1 MYTAFLYQATTGSCK
16 KNTYFTSYVHSRHQ
30 SSNTHV
36 RRVYCFTGIQLYRHT
51 ALQVH
56 EENVEFH
63 YGLRPLARPIRGSD
77 PFDAHRSTRNPNRPS
92 SAPRAYSPCRIAL
105 YPGRAPFWPPRGA
118 RRNLRMRYRLIRAV
132 AKRRAHQS
140 CIDRYGVLGRTVFAP
155 PGWPRALEGE
165 SVLRPDRPPKAN
177 VRSPPDQMAC
187 FFSPAPRWRSARAPL
202 CYRPSCVYND
212 GTGLPNTARPP
223 GPAVGGVCASPL
235 CSWSSARQERPPHHL
250 HASARR
256 SSRRPCSVATCGM
269 RGAALWLTASGR
281 QRPTCR
287 RPAS

>member
-1 MYTAFLYQATTGSCK
+1 MCVHRVGSAHPGAPHVEARVLCILRFYTKQLQVPVKKLLTLPHMYTLVVKYARETCIL
-16 KNTYFTSYVHSRHQ
+16 
-30 SSNTHV
+30 
-36 RRVYCFTGIQLYRHT
+36 LYRHT

-155 PGWPRALEGE
+155 PGWPRARRRKEGA
-165 SVLRPDRPPKAN
+165 PT
-177 VRSPPDQMAC
+177 RSPTQGQ
-187 FFSPAPRWRSARAPL
+187 RAV
-202 CYRPSCVYND
+202 PS
-212 GTGLPNTARPP
+212 GPN
-223 GPAVGGVCASPL
+223 G
-235 CSWSSARQERPPHHL
+235 
-250 HASARR
+250 
-256 SSRRPCSVATCGM
+256 
-269 RGAALWLTASGR
+269 
-281 QRPTCR
+281 
-287 RPAS
+287 

>member
-1 MYTAFLYQATTGSCK
+1 MPIRPSSPRPPAGAHATCCSCARTQLAVYPFLVPMYCLHCIVGLCSVCVSVCVCVCVCVHLRAYLVGRLSHLCAPCWQRTPRRAPRGGSRIVYTAFLYQATTGSCK
-16 KNTYFTSYVHSRHQ
+16 KSTYFTSCVHSRHQ

-140 CIDRYGVLGRTVFAP
+140 CID
-155 PGWPRALEGE
+155 
-165 SVLRPDRPPKAN
+165 
-177 VRSPPDQMAC
+177 
-187 FFSPAPRWRSARAPL
+187 
-202 CYRPSCVYND
+202 
-212 GTGLPNTARPP
+212 TAF
-223 GPAVGGVCASPL
+223 
-235 CSWSSARQERPPHHL
+235 
-250 HASARR
+250 
-256 SSRRPCSVATCGM
+256 
-269 RGAALWLTASGR
+269 
-281 QRPTCR
+281 
-287 RPAS
+287 